1 MWSTLPGA
9 CRPCI
14 IAGHVPLGGAV
25 GVSTVYV
32 RNGQEGR
39 SVRIHFCPTCGT
51 SVYWE
56 ADARSGMIGVAL
68 GAFADPSFPKPSR
81 SAWEQTRHPWVGFEH
96 EVDHFEHQ
104 PPTAAAGAR

>member
-1 MWSTLPGA
+1 
-9 CRPCI
+9 
-14 IAGHVPLGGAV
+14 
-25 GVSTVYV
+25 VSTVYV